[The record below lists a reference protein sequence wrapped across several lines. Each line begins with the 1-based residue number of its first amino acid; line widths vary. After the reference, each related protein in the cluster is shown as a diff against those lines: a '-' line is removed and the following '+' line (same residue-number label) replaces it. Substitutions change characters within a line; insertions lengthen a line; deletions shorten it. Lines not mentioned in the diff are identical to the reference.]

1 VINANDPFV
10 CKKVRGDNS
19 RSRFLIIFTRLSGV
33 HLFSAANKLAVLC
46 LGCGVLSCG
55 GGPSGSSSGSQS
67 VSWQTVNVPIGAT
80 KVAFFAVNSS
90 NHWFLA
96 DQNKGFYRSTDGGA
110 TWTPINTGIST
121 NLAWSINVNPG
132 NGDLIASTYSGSST
146 NANPVNFYRSSN
158 EGGSWTLIPSVHL
171 SSATAPT
178 GCAFPG
184 NQVIVCGGFW
194 APSPS
199 SGAWVSTDGGQTT
212 TNVSNST
219 ATRGAVYSLAVNP
232 INGDLWLGTEQMG
245 IFRST
250 DSGFTWTQASPPDQN
265 IDPANGIRDGN
276 IYGITFDSSGNVL
289 FSSQGG
295 IWKSSAKGAG
305 FSWTNVLANTNTA
318 QGHGMAR
325 NASGRLFYGHNADP
339 SKNPTSVQCSADDG
353 STWTACDS
361 GLPSGLTGRE
371 FVVNPSDGK
380 LYGVMLAE
388 GAGTGALYRTVS
400 PVQ

>member
-1 VINANDPFV
+1 M
-10 CKKVRGDNS
+10 
-19 RSRFLIIFTRLSGV
+19 
-33 HLFSAANKLAVLC
+33 HLFSDASKLAVLFLVC
-46 LGCGVLSCG
+46 AVASCG
-55 GGPSGSSSGSQS
+55 GGPSSHGSQS
-67 VSWQTVNVPIGAT
+67 AVSWQTVNVPSGAT
-80 KVAFFAVNSS
+80 KVAFLAVNSS

-96 DQNKGFYRSTDGGA
+96 DQIKGFYRSTDQGA

-121 NLAWSINVNPG
+121 NLAWSINVNPA
-132 NGDLIASTYSGSST
+132 NGDLIASTYSGNSP

-158 EGGSWTLIPSVHL
+158 EGTSWTLIPSVHL

-184 NQVIVCGGFW
+184 NKNIVCGGFW
-194 APSPS
+194 APSPN

-219 ATRGAVYSLAVNP
+219 VTGGAVYALAVNT

-250 DSGFTWTQASPPDQN
+250 DSGFTWTQASPPDQT
-265 IDPANGIRDGN
+265 IDPANGIHDGN

-295 IWKSSAKGAG
+295 IWKSSANGAG

-325 NASGRLFYGHNADP
+325 NASGELFYGHNADP
-339 SKNPTSVQCSADDG
+339 TNPTSVQCSADDG

-371 FVVNPSDGK
+371 FVINPSDGK
-380 LYGVMLAE
+380 LYAVMLDE

-400 PVQ
+400 AAQ